1 MPFNRAGY
9 RVSCFAEAGPYGA
22 GLNPYIHSSRD
33 TISQL
38 DVAQIQQF
46 GRMCVG
52 LVIELAQYEE
62 PVNQGLDFR

>member
-52 LVIELAQYEE
+52 LVIELAQHEE